1 MSEVRAG
8 LLKVR
13 RWKMLADVVDR
24 GHLMAG
30 LLGLVAVAM
39 VHFMANGIS
48 GVFAA
53 LVTTIRSVF

>member
-8 LLKVR
+8 LLKIR
-13 RWKMLADVVDR
+13 RWKMLVDVVDR

-39 VHFMANGIS
+39 LHFMANGIF
-48 GVFAA
+48 GMFATLGA
-53 LVTTIRSVF
+53 AIRSVF

>member
-1 MSEVRAG
+1 MSLVRAE
-8 LLKVR
+8 LLKIR
-13 RWKMLADVVDR
+13 RWKMLTDVVDR

-48 GVFAA
+48 GLFATLGA
-53 LVTTIRSVF
+53 TIKSIF

>member
-1 MSEVRAG
+1 MSQVRAG
-8 LLKVR
+8 LLKIR
-13 RWKMLADVVDR
+13 RWKLLTDVVDR

-53 LVTTIRSVF
+53 LVATIRSTF